1 LNPLAIIWYRIEYN
15 IVIFKGYYGCANGKG
30 KQIAKAQL
38 DKIDFRSMTC
48 REALVHVAKMYIL
61 LKLPLTKLQASPKS

>member
-1 LNPLAIIWYRIEYN
+1 M
-15 IVIFKGYYGCANGKG
+15 IFKGYYGCANGKG